1 MGSGAAVVG
10 WEFDLEILDVVG
22 LDWGIGD
29 FEVFDCVG
37 RSTVGF
43 AVDKAAVAAEV
54 AEAVVASVEALADSS
69 ATVDVADTELNLED
83 PVGFVQ
89 VSLEEEPGDCR
100 VNC

>member
-1 MGSGAAVVG
+1 LGSGAVVVG
-10 WEFDLEILDVVG
+10 WEFDLETLDVVG
-22 LDWGIGD
+22 WGIED
-29 FEVFDCVG
+29 FEEFDCVVL
-37 RSTVGF
+37 STVGF

-83 PVGFVQ
+83 PVGFLL
-89 VSLEEEPGDCR
+89 VSLEEEPEDCR